1 MPKRKAEG
9 PAAVNGKSKKRALSD
24 EEARSNFRKGLFD
37 TKVLEDY
44 QQQYAESQ
52 PYKHAVI
59 QNLVDTKLLRNVRD
73 EIRQHIS
80 FTPKETD
87 IYKIHQSGDLANLDG
102 LDDSSLAKLPSLL
115 QLRDALYSSAF
126 RKYIAGIAGSG
137 PLSGVKT
144 DLAINVYTPG
154 CHLLC
159 HDDVI
164 GSRRVSYIL
173 YLLDPDRAWRPAWG
187 GALRLFP
194 TEDLQTDAGDDVKV
208 PRPDHTVVIPPA
220 FNQLAFFTVQPGE
233 SFHDVEEVY
242 KRALG
247 EAGEEVDGGRVRM
260 AVSGWFHIP
269 QEGEEGYEEG
279 LEEKLAERS
288 SLQQLESGAKAAQFD
303 QPQQKWFE
311 YPVEEK
317 QEEKEEEKSEKKGKG
332 KGKAEEEEEDDEDE
346 EEQAPLTEQ
355 EFEFLL
361 KFMTPTYLAPDT
373 VEDLNSMFADE
384 SSLRLA
390 NFLSKS
396 FSARLRAFLE
406 DQDRIS
412 PAAMP
417 APASRAQNT
426 GVARPPH
433 KHRFLYRYPASRD
446 DDDDAAV
453 AHKELSPYDELLD
466 VFFPSVA
473 FKKWLAL
480 ATGLTLTKA
489 SMLARRFRR
498 GMDYTLATSY
508 DDEQPQ
514 LEVTL
519 GITPSKGWGD
529 DDEEEEED
537 EGEASEKKDKKKKGK
552 ENGEKTNGTAK
563 SDEPSPAAEDDPP
576 GGYEMYMAADEDDDE
591 DNDDAGSDDGVEV
604 APGSKNKSG
613 GSTMTGAGKRRK
625 ADPAVYRAS
634 GGDDDDGVLFS
645 MPAGWNTMG
654 VVLRDTGVLRFVKYV
669 SQAAKGDRWDV
680 CADFGVEFDEDD
692 DDEEGEGDAMEE

>member
-1 MPKRKAEG
+1 MPKRKADDTG
-9 PAAVNGKSKKRALSD
+9 AINGKSKKRALSD

-44 QQQYAESQ
+44 QKQYAESQ

-59 QNLVDTKLLRNVRD
+59 QNLVDPQLLRNVRD

-126 RKYIAGIAGSG
+126 RKYIADIAGSG

-173 YLLDPDRAWRPAWG
+173 YLLDPDRPWKAEWG

-194 TEDLQTDAGDDVKV
+194 TQDLKTEAGDDVKV
-208 PRPDHTVVIPPA
+208 PQPDHTVVIPPA
-220 FNQLAFFTVQPGE
+220 FNQLSFFTVQPGE

-242 KRALG
+242 KRAEG
-247 EAGEEVDGGRVRM
+247 DSEEDGGRVRM

-303 QPQQKWFE
+303 LPQQQWFE
-311 YPVEEK
+311 YP
-317 QEEKEEEKSEKKGKG
+317 
-332 KGKAEEEEEDDEDE
+332 AEEENGDEKREQKKGEEEEE

-373 VEDLNSMFADE
+373 VEDLNTMFADE

-390 NFLSKS
+390 NFLSKT

-406 DQDRIS
+406 EQDKKT
-412 PAAMP
+412 PATMP
-417 APASRAQNT
+417 APASRTHNT

-433 KHRFLYRYPASRD
+433 KHRFLFRYPARD
-446 DDDDAAV
+446 VNNDSE
-453 AHKELSPYDELLD
+453 ELSPYDELLD

-508 DDEQPQ
+508 DEEQPQ

-529 DDEEEEED
+529 EDADEEQADDDDEKVAES
-537 EGEASEKKDKKKKGK
+537 G
-552 ENGEKTNGTAK
+552 NKTNGKKESAK
-563 SDEPSPAAEDDPP
+563 KKSKAKTKKQDEPAPAPEDDDTP
-576 GGYEMYMAADEDDDE
+576 GGYEMYMAADDDDDDE
-591 DNDDAGSDDGVEV
+591 DGGSDDG
-604 APGSKNKSG
+604 GSA
-613 GSTMTGAGKRRK
+613 MTGAGKRRK

-654 VVLRDTGVLRFVKYV
+654 IVLRDTGVLRFVKYV
-669 SQAAKGDRWDV
+669 SQSAKGDRWDV
-680 CADFGVEFDEDD
+680 CADFGVEFDEDEED
-692 DDEEGEGDAMEE
+692 GDEMEE

>member
-1 MPKRKAEG
+1 M
-9 PAAVNGKSKKRALSD
+9 
-24 EEARSNFRKGLFD
+24 
-37 TKVLEDY
+37 
-44 QQQYAESQ
+44 
-52 PYKHAVI
+52 I
-59 QNLVDTKLLRNVRD
+59 QNLIDTSLLRNVRD

-126 RKYIAGIAGSG
+126 RKYIAAIAGSG

-173 YLLDPDRAWRPAWG
+173 YLLDPDRPWKPEWG

-194 TEDLQTDAGDDVKV
+194 TEDLKNDKGDEVKV
-208 PRPDHTVVIPPA
+208 PQPDHTVVIPPA
-220 FNQLAFFTVQPGE
+220 FNQLSFFTVQPGE

-242 KRALG
+242 KRAEG
-247 EAGEEVDGGRVRM
+247 DNEEDGGRVRM

-303 QPQQKWFE
+303 LPQQQWFE
-311 YPVEEK
+311 YPAEEENDE
-317 QEEKEEEKSEKKGKG
+317 EEKENKGK
-332 KGKAEEEEEDDEDE
+332 DEDE
-346 EEQAPLTEQ
+346 DEDEDEAAPLTEQ

-373 VEDLNSMFADE
+373 VEDLNTMFADE

-396 FSARLRAFLE
+396 FSARLRTFLE
-406 DQDRIS
+406 EQDKKT
-412 PAAMP
+412 PATMP
-417 APASRAQNT
+417 APASRAHNT

-433 KHRFLYRYPASRD
+433 KHRFLFRYPTRD
-446 DDDDAAV
+446 ANTGEGE
-453 AHKELSPYDELLD
+453 ELSPYDELIDIFL
-466 VFFPSVA
+466 PSVA

-508 DDEQPQ
+508 DEEQPQ

-529 DDEEEEED
+529 DDADEEGADGAEE
-537 EGEASEKKDKKKKGK
+537 AK
-552 ENGEKTNGTAK
+552 ENGETNGKKASPKKSKAK
-563 SDEPSPAAEDDPP
+563 AKEPQEPAPADDDTP
-576 GGYEMYMAADEDDDE
+576 GGYEMYMAADDDDDE
-591 DNDDAGSDDGVEV
+591 EDDDAGSDDGVDV
-604 APGSKNKSG
+604 TNASKNKSAAAEG
-613 GSTMTGAGKRRK
+613 GSAMTGAGKRRK
-625 ADPAVYRAS
+625 ADPAVYRSS
-634 GGDDDDGVLFS
+634 GADEDDGVLFS

-654 VVLRDTGVLRFVKYV
+654 IVLRDTGVLRFVKYV
-669 SQAAKGDRWDV
+669 SDSAKGDRWDV

-692 DDEEGEGDAMEE
+692 EDDGDEMEE